1 MVPRDGAAAA
11 STGDADGLGA
21 DVTVSVLTLLA
32 SLPAL
37 VGS

>member
-1 MVPRDGAAAA
+1 MPRDGAAPAPPGEA
-11 STGDADGLGA
+11 SGLGA